1 MAGLY
6 DYPGIKRQNIKP
18 QVTIQGSANPL
29 AVQLPACLPAL
40 GLFSWLGCLSY
51 CHNGETFSR

>member
-18 QVTIQGSANPL
+18 QVRADPRVRLSTAAAPKLCGC
-29 AVQLPACLPAL
+29 ACYRLL
-40 GLFSWLGCLSY
+40 GVVMV
-51 CHNGETFSR
+51 